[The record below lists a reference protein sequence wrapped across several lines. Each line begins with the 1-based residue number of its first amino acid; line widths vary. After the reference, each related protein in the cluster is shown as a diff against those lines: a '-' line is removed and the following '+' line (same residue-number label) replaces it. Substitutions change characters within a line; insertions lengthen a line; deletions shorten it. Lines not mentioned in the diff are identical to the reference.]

1 MRFSLFTTAVAA
13 FAIAGSRAV
22 KLTLDDPASIIP
34 LEAVQTFQKPEAA
47 TVAATGVPVMSQRPE
62 SNDLPTKSTLPIP
75 DEDKELDRAA
85 VAQTVDSIRRG
96 ILALREVKAHSPEF
110 E

>member
-1 MRFSLFTTAVAA
+1 
-13 FAIAGSRAV
+13 
-22 KLTLDDPASIIP
+22 
-34 LEAVQTFQKPEAA
+34 
-47 TVAATGVPVMSQRPE
+47 MSQRPE